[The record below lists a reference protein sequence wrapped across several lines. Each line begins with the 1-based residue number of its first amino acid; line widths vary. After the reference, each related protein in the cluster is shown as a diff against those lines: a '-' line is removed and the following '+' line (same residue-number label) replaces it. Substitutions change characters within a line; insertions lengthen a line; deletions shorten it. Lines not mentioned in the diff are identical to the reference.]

1 MREAKKILSYI
12 KRFYPQEI
20 EIFESMNARD
30 RKHYASYV
38 LRKKEEFFSPSAW
51 LERNVDIGMSFK
63 QIAKKLGISQQ
74 EVVEIYNNAMEKVKK
89 IMTQGEYKEYFED
102 MAEVF
107 HKKMENLKSVQSGSE
122 SATTESHTRDLDS
135 KCKVSCDDQTE
146 SCLSYF
152 DFVANKRL
160 QSKKAGFKAQEA
172 WLNKNLFDYQKEVVK
187 RACEIGRYALF
198 MDTGLGKSITQMNFA
213 YCVWKH
219 TNKPVL
225 LLAPLAV
232 VFQMLYE
239 AKKFGFELS
248 RVENGVLKNGL
259 NITNYEQLEKLQ
271 GVENLSGIVLD
282 ESSILKSFTG
292 STKRALIEMFKDTPY
307 KLACSATP
315 SPNDYLEL
323 GNHSEFLNVLP
334 SYEMIMRFFINDT
347 MNAGGYRLKK
357 HAESSFWEWVA
368 SWAECISSP
377 SDLGYDDRA
386 FKLPPLRERLHF
398 VDFDTTQYEV
408 NNKGLLFSVQ
418 SSNATTLAK
427 NKKASLECRVV
438 KLKEILRDT
447 SVLPHL
453 IWVDTNLEADRL
465 KQTLSEEFDGVVEV
479 RGSDSPE
486 FKAQA
491 LGDFANGKIPIL
503 ITKASIAGM
512 GLNFQ
517 NVCNM
522 SFLGLNYSYESYYQ
536 AVRRMYRFGQKNE
549 VVVNVIVASSE
560 REILNTIHKKKEQHD
575 KMKLAMTKAICKAKG
590 VDELKINWHTNFKI
604 PSFLCGNQTKYKEA
618 K

>member
-12 KRFYPQEI
+12 KRFYPKEL
-20 EIFESMNARD
+20 EVFESMSARD

-38 LRKKEEFFSPSAW
+38 LRKREEFLSPNEW
-51 LERNVDIGMSFK
+51 LSRKLETGLSFK

-74 EVVEIYNNAMEKVKK
+74 EVVEIYNNAIEKVKK

-102 MAEVF
+102 MLGSVEVARADIAQ
-107 HKKMENLKSVQSGSE
+107 K
-122 SATTESHTRDLDS
+122 TTAIDYSL
-135 KCKVSCDDQTE
+135 
-146 SCLSYF
+146 
-152 DFVANKRL
+152 FVANKRL
-160 QSKKAGFKAQEA
+160 QSKKVGFKAQEA
-172 WLNKNLFDYQKEVVK
+172 WLNPSLFDYQREIVK

-232 VFQMLYE
+232 VFQMLSE
-239 AKKFGFELS
+239 AKKFGFELH
-248 RVENGVLKNGL
+248 RVENGILQNGL
-259 NITNYEQLEKLQ
+259 NITNYEQLDKLKGVEKLA
-271 GVENLSGIVLD
+271 GIVLD

-292 STKRALIEMFKDTPY
+292 STKRAIIEMFKDTPY

-357 HAESSFWEWVA
+357 HAQASFWEWVA

-377 SDLGYDDRA
+377 ADLGYDDRA
-386 FKLPPLRERLHF
+386 FKLPPLREILHF
-398 VDFDTTQYEV
+398 VDFDDTQYFQEA
-408 NNKGLLFSVQ
+408 NNEGLLFTMQ

-427 NKKASLECRVV
+427 NKKASLKVRVE
-438 KLKEILRDT
+438 KLKEILRDAST
-447 SVLPHL
+447 LPHL

-465 KQTLSEEFDGVVEV
+465 KAALSEEFEGVVEV
-479 RGSDSPE
+479 RGSDTPE
-486 FKAQA
+486 FKAKA
-491 LGDFANGKIPIL
+491 LADFGLGKIPIL

-517 NVCNM
+517 NACNM

-575 KMKLAMTKAICKAKG
+575 KMKLAMTKAICKAKS
-590 VDELKINWHTNFKI
+590 VEELKQSWHTNFKI
-604 PSFLCGNQTKYKEA
+604 PSFLCGNQTKEKEA

>member
-107 HKKMENLKSVQSGSE
+107 HKTMENPINAQSGKV
-122 SATTESHTRDLDS
+122 TTESSAQSIASLENTS
-135 KCKVSCDDQTE
+135 GAQETSGAM
-146 SCLSYF
+146 SYF
-152 DFVANKRL
+152 EFVARKRL
-160 QSKKAGFKAQEA
+160 KSKKVGFKAQEA
-172 WLNKNLFDYQKEVVK
+172 WLNPNLFDYQKEIVK

-213 YCVWKH
+213 HCVWKH

-232 VFQMLYE
+232 VFQMCDE
-239 AKKFGFELS
+239 ASKFGFELS
-248 RVENGVLKNGL
+248 RVEGGILRDGL

-271 GVENLSGIVLD
+271 GVENLAGIVLD

-292 STKRALIEMFKDTPY
+292 STKRALIEMFKHTPY

-323 GNHSEFLNVLP
+323 GNHSEFLGVLP

-377 SDLGYDDRA
+377 ADLGYDDRA
-386 FKLPPLRERLHF
+386 FKLPPLREILHF
-398 VDFDTTQYEV
+398 VDFDDTQYFSES
-408 NNKGLLFSVQ
+408 NSEGLLFKMSEN
-418 SSNATTLAK
+418 NATTLAK
-427 NKKASLECRVV
+427 NKKESLECRVD
-438 KLKEILRDT
+438 KLKEILRDA
-447 SVLPHL
+447 SALPHL

-465 KQTLSEEFDGVVEV
+465 KAALSEEFEGVVEV
-479 RGSDSPE
+479 RGSDSAE
-486 FKAQA
+486 FKARTLA
-491 LGDFANGKIPIL
+491 DFANGHIPIL

-517 NVCNM
+517 NACNM

-536 AVRRMYRFGQKNE
+536 AVRRMYRFGQKRE
-549 VVVNVIVASSE
+549 VVVNIIIADNE
-560 REILNTIHKKKEQHD
+560 REILHTIHKKKEQHD

-590 VDELKINWHTNFKI
+590 VEELKQCWNLDFSI
-604 PSFLCGNQTKYKEA
+604 PSFLRKA
-618 K
+618 L

>member
-20 EIFESMNARD
+20 EVFESMNAKD

-38 LRKKEEFFSPSAW
+38 LRKRRDFLSPSMW
-51 LERNVDIGMSFK
+51 LERSVDIGMSFE
-63 QIAKKLGISQQ
+63 QIAKKLGISQA
-74 EVVEIYNNAMEKVKK
+74 EVTQIYNEAITK
-89 IMTQGEYKEYFED
+89 IRNIMMCGENKEYFED
-102 MAEVF
+102 M
-107 HKKMENLKSVQSGSE
+107 LGGSVAVAKNPTAIDYS
-122 SATTESHTRDLDS
+122 L
-135 KCKVSCDDQTE
+135 
-146 SCLSYF
+146 
-152 DFVANKRL
+152 FVAKKRA
-160 QSKKAGFKAQEA
+160 QSKKVGFKAQEA
-172 WLNKNLFDYQKEVVK
+172 WLNKNLFDYQREIVK

-213 YCVWKH
+213 YCVWEH
-219 TNKPVL
+219 TKKPVL

-232 VFQMLYE
+232 VFQMCDE
-239 AKKFGFELS
+239 AKKFGFALS
-248 RVENGVLKNGL
+248 RVENGILQNGL
-259 NITNYEQLEKLQ
+259 NITNYEQLDKLKGVEKLA
-271 GVENLSGIVLD
+271 GIVLD

-323 GNHSEFLNVLP
+323 GNHSEFLNVMP

-377 SDLGYDDRA
+377 SDLGYDDSA
-386 FKLPPLRERLHF
+386 FRLPPLRERLHF
-398 VDFDTTQYEV
+398 VDYDDTQYFSEA
-408 NNKGLLFSVQ
+408 NNEGLLFSMQ

-427 NKKASLECRVV
+427 NKKESLEVRVE

-447 SVLPHL
+447 SALPHL

-465 KQTLSEEFDGVVEV
+465 KVALSKEFEGVVEV

-491 LGDFANGKIPIL
+491 LADFGLGKIPIL

-517 NVCNM
+517 NACNM

-536 AVRRMYRFGQKNE
+536 AVRRMYRFGQKSE

-560 REILNTIHKKKEQHD
+560 REILNTLHKKKESHD
-575 KMKLAMTKAICKAKG
+575 KMKLAMTKAICKAKNT
-590 VDELKINWHTNFKI
+590 DALKESWHTNFKI
-604 PSFLCGNQTKYKEA
+604 PSFLRA
-618 K
+618 

>member
-38 LRKKEEFFSPSAW
+38 LRKREEFLSPNEW
-51 LERNVDIGMSFK
+51 LSRKDDTGLSFT
-63 QIAKKLGISQQ
+63 QIAKKMGISQS
-74 EVVEIYNNAMEKVKK
+74 EVVEIYNEAIQKVRH
-89 IMTQGEYKEYFED
+89 IMTQEYKDYFQDYTE
-102 MAEVF
+102 AQEAQGEVF
-107 HKKMENLKSVQSGSE
+107 HKKMENPINAQETSG
-122 SATTESHTRDLDS
+122 TM
-135 KCKVSCDDQTE
+135 
-146 SCLSYF
+146 SYF
-152 DFVANKRL
+152 DFVARKRL
-160 QSKKAGFKAQEA
+160 KSKKVGFSVQEA
-172 WLNKNLFDYQKEVVK
+172 WLNPNLFDYQKEIVK

-292 STKRALIEMFKDTPY
+292 STKRTLIEMFKDTPY

-377 SDLGYDDRA
+377 SDLGYDDSA

-465 KQTLSEEFDGVVEV
+465 KAALSEEFDGVVEL

-486 FKAQA
+486 FKART
-491 LGDFANGKIPIL
+491 LTDFANGHIPIL

-517 NVCNM
+517 NACNM

-575 KMKLAMTKAICKAKG
+575 KMKLAMTKAICKAKS
-590 VDELKINWHTNFKI
+590 VEELKQSWHTNFKI

>member
-20 EIFESMNARD
+20 EVFESMNARD

-63 QIAKKLGISQQ
+63 QIAKKLGISQG
-74 EVVEIYNNAMEKVKK
+74 EVVEIYQEAMEKLKGIMMSGQYKAYFDDIQVADVQTNAME
-89 IMTQGEYKEYFED
+89 
-102 MAEVF
+102 
-107 HKKMENLKSVQSGSE
+107 
-122 SATTESHTRDLDS
+122 
-135 KCKVSCDDQTE
+135 
-146 SCLSYF
+146 YF

-160 QSKKAGFKAQEA
+160 KSKKVGFKAQEA
-172 WLNKNLFDYQKEVVK
+172 WLNKNLFDYQKEIVK

-232 VFQMLYE
+232 VFQMLSE

-248 RVENGVLKNGL
+248 RVENGILKNGL
-259 NITNYEQLEKLQ
+259 NITNYEQLDKLNGVEKLA
-271 GVENLSGIVLD
+271 GIVLD

-292 STKRALIEMFKDTPY
+292 STKRTLIEMFKDTPY

-357 HAESSFWEWVA
+357 HAQASFWEWVA

-377 SDLGYDDRA
+377 ADLGYDDSGFR
-386 FKLPPLRERLHF
+386 LPPLREQLHF
-398 VDFDTTQYEV
+398 VDCDTNTHYFQEA
-408 NNKGLLFSVQ
+408 NNEGLLFSMPNT
-418 SSNATTLAK
+418 NATTLAQ
-427 NKKASLECRVV
+427 NKKLSLLMCE
-438 KLKEILRDT
+438 
-447 SVLPHL
+447 
-453 IWVDTNLEADRL
+453 W
-465 KQTLSEEFDGVVEV
+465 
-479 RGSDSPE
+479 
-486 FKAQA
+486 
-491 LGDFANGKIPIL
+491 
-503 ITKASIAGM
+503 
-512 GLNFQ
+512 
-517 NVCNM
+517 
-522 SFLGLNYSYESYYQ
+522 
-536 AVRRMYRFGQKNE
+536 KN
-549 VVVNVIVASSE
+549 S
-560 REILNTIHKKKEQHD
+560 KK
-575 KMKLAMTKAICKAKG
+575 
-590 VDELKINWHTNFKI
+590 F
-604 PSFLCGNQTKYKEA
+604 
-618 K
+618 